1 MKREDIIIETDE
13 NLITFIKEKTNDC
26 NIDIYD
32 YIYNIV
38 YSVLEEENLTADKIY
53 ISIETVSKEKIR
65 QINKEYRNI
74 DKSTDVLS
82 FPIYDRE
89 EIKALSTQ
97 KKDKKI
103 REIELGDIFLC
114 LEIIE
119 MQEKE
124 YGTGIL
130 REVLYMITHG
140 VCHLVGY
147 DHMVGDEKKEM
158 RKLEEKILNK
168 VGVGKIDAE

>member
-13 NLITFIKEKTNDC
+13 NLITFIKEKINDF

-32 YIYNIV
+32 YINNIV
-38 YSVLEEENLTADKIY
+38 YSILEEEKLTADKIY

-89 EIKALSTQ
+89 EIKA
-97 KKDKKI
+97 
-103 REIELGDIFLC
+103 
-114 LEIIE
+114 
-119 MQEKE
+119 
-124 YGTGIL
+124 
-130 REVLYMITHG
+130 
-140 VCHLVGY
+140 
-147 DHMVGDEKKEM
+147 
-158 RKLEEKILNK
+158 
-168 VGVGKIDAE
+168 

>member
-13 NLITFIKEKTNDC
+13 NLITFIKEKINDF

-32 YIYNIV
+32 YINNIV
-38 YSVLEEENLTADKIY
+38 YSILEEEKLTADKIY

-119 MQEKE
+119 MQEKQKFD
-124 YGTGIL
+124 IL
-130 REVLYMITHG
+130 LKI
-140 VCHLVGY
+140 
-147 DHMVGDEKKEM
+147 
-158 RKLEEKILNK
+158 RKQL
-168 VGVGKIDAE
+168 

>member
-1 MKREDIIIETDE
+1 MKKDNIIIETDE
-13 NLITFIKEKTNDC
+13 NLISFIKEKTNDL
-26 NIDIYD
+26 NINIYSYINDIV
-32 YIYNIV
+32 YNI
-38 YSVLEEENLTADKIY
+38 LKEEKLTADKIY

-82 FPIYDRE
+82 FPIYNRE
-89 EIKALSTQ
+89 EIKSLSNQ
-97 KKDKKI
+97 KGDKKI

-119 MQEKE
+119 QQEKE

-147 DHMVGDEKKEM
+147 DHIVEEEKVEM
-158 RKLEEKILNK
+158 RVLEEKILSK
-168 VGVGKIDAE
+168 VGVGKINAE